1 MEEQTSLNRT
11 GLGLG
16 LGCYLIWGVFPIY
29 IKMLNG
35 VPPMEVVTYRILFTL
50 ALLSV
55 VTFFRGRF
63 TNILAIFRSAY
74 LTRQLATSAALVAGN
89 WVIYIWAVASNHL
102 LAASLGYFLNPLVNV
117 GLGVLVLGE
126 RLSLTQKIAVAIAA
140 LGVVI
145 AASTALGDLWVS
157 VSLAVSFGFYG
168 LIRKSTPVEAV
179 DGLMVETIVLA
190 PMCVGLLWWW
200 SRTSTLSF
208 GHDMHLDLLLMFSAV
223 ATSVPLT
230 MFARAAQL
238 LPYATVGLLQYVAP
252 SIVFA
257 LATFGYHER
266 LNPVML
272 VAFGF
277 ISVALIVFS
286 LDLIRNLANAN
297 KVAVRA
303 A

>member
-1 MEEQTSLNRT
+1 MHEPTSLNRK

-16 LGCYLIWGVFPIY
+16 LGCYLIWGVFPLY
-29 IKMLNG
+29 IKLLNG

-50 ALLSV
+50 VLLTI

-63 TNILAIFRSAY
+63 ANILAIFRSPY

-89 WVIYIWAVASNHL
+89 WVIYIWAVAYNHL

-126 RLSLTQKIAVAIAA
+126 RLNRTQKLAIGIAGV
-140 LGVVI
+140 GVVT

-157 VSLAVSFGFYG
+157 VSLAVSFGLYG

-200 SRTSTLSF
+200 SRTGTLSF
-208 GHDMHLDLLLMFSAV
+208 GHDVHLDLLLMFSAV
-223 ATSVPLT
+223 ATSIPLT

-238 LPYATVGLLQYVAP
+238 LPYSTVGLLQYVAP
-252 SIVFA
+252 SIVFM
-257 LATFGYHER
+257 LATFGYHEP
-266 LNPVML
+266 LNPLML

-277 ISVALIVFS
+277 IWVALVVFS
-286 LDLIRNLANAN
+286 LDLIRNLANASN
-297 KVAVRA
+297 AAVEA